1 MNQKRKNK
9 IISHIL
15 IKRSTCLI
23 IRYIIMRI
31 KIFTCISHSFIKKK
45 RLKQCISHT
54 AYYDCLCFKRL
65 IYGRQYNR
73 SLYVESIDYISF
85 ATGIAAFF
93 CLHFYR
99 STLVNRPMHSSR
111 HNHSLQYTS
120 LFTRV
125 ERLIFLIEN
134 QLIALGL
141 SLIVS

>member
-1 MNQKRKNK
+1 MPAQKAFL
-9 IISHIL
+9 IL
-15 IKRSTCLI
+15 
-23 IRYIIMRI
+23 YIG
-31 KIFTCISHSFIKKK
+31 
-45 RLKQCISHT
+45 ISHT
-54 AYYDCLCFKRL
+54 AYYACLCFKRL

-141 SLIVS
+141 SLIVN